1 MNIGCKDNAK
11 EETKTQTQTM
21 TVVISKS
28 RYASVSPSI
37 SRIEAHIQFSLGIIT
52 FSPVGPAL

>member
-1 MNIGCKDNAK
+1 MNTVCKDNAK
-11 EETKTQTQTM
+11 EETKTHTM

-37 SRIEAHIQFSLGIIT
+37 SRIEAHIQFLLGIIT
-52 FSPVGPAL
+52 FSPVGPAI

>member
-1 MNIGCKDNAK
+1 MNTGCKDNPK
-11 EETKTQTQTM
+11 EETKTQTMTM
-21 TVVISKS
+21 VLSKS

-37 SRIEAHIQFSLGIIT
+37 SHIEAHIQFSLGIIT